1 MSERVRVVVVGAGI
15 SGLATA
21 HALLTKHGERV
32 TVTVLESEDRV
43 GGNVRTVHKGPFLI
57 DEGPD
62 SWVANKPHVTALARA
77 LGLGDRLIETVPAN
91 RRVYVKSERGLVP
104 LPEGLMLGIPTRI
117 LPLVRT
123 PLLSWRGKLRA
134 GLDLVLPVG
143 FARAGGE
150 DEPLGAYIE
159 RRLGREVLEKLA
171 GPLLGG
177 LFTGDVSALSL
188 LGTFPQ
194 LAALEK
200 QGGLIRGS
208 LAMAR
213 KAPKRT
219 GPAPSAFLSLR
230 GGVGEL
236 IETLEA
242 RLGDAIV
249 RGARVTATK
258 RDADGTWVVEHARG
272 RVVADHVVITGPTHV
287 AAALVRPSSAELAHE
302 LEGIPYGS
310 AATVFLGYP
319 RAAIPHALDATGYL
333 VPKKEPGGPLA
344 ATWVSS
350 KWPHRAPEGDVLM
363 RIFFGAADVDRSDDD
378 LVSMAR
384 AEVASTLGVASEPTT
399 THVARFRRTSPQPR
413 VGHPARLRRIA
424 EHLEGIPGLYLAG
437 SAYDGVGL
445 GDCVRQAETI
455 AERIAGSA

>member
-1 MSERVRVVVVGAGI
+1 MSERVRVVVVGGGI

-21 HALLTKHGERV
+21 HALATKHGERAS
-32 TVTVLESEDRV
+32 VTVLESEDRV
-43 GGNVRTVHKGPFLI
+43 GGNVRTVQKDELLI

-62 SWVANKPHVTALARA
+62 SWVASKPHATALARA
-77 LGLGDRLIETVPAN
+77 LGLGDRLIETVPEN
-91 RRVYVKSERGLVP
+91 RRVYVKSARGLVP
-104 LPEGLMLGIPTRI
+104 LPEGLMLGIPTK
-117 LPLVRT
+117 LMPLVRT

-150 DEPLGAYIE
+150 DESLGDYIE
-159 RRLGREVLEKLA
+159 RRLGREVLDNLA

-194 LAALEK
+194 LATLEK

-208 LAMAR
+208 LALAR

-219 GPAPSAFLSLR
+219 GPPPSGCLTLR

-236 IETLEA
+236 IDALAA

-249 RGARVTATK
+249 RGARVSSIGRTPEGA
-258 RDADGTWVVEHARG
+258 WLVEHARG
-272 RVVADHVVITGPTHV
+272 RVTADHLVLTGPAHV
-287 AAALVRPSSAELAHE
+287 AASLVRPTSADLAHE

-310 AATVFLGYP
+310 AATVFLAYP
-319 RAAIPHALDATGYL
+319 RAAIPRALDATGYL
-333 VPKKEPGGPLA
+333 VPKKEPGGALA

-350 KWPHRAPEGDVLM
+350 KWPFRAPEGKVLM
-363 RIFFGAADVDRSDDD
+363 RIFFGAADVDRSEDE
-378 LVSMAR
+378 LIAMAK
-384 AEVASTLGVASEPTT
+384 AEVATTLGVTSDPTT
-399 THVARFRRTSPQPR
+399 THVGRFRRTSPQPR
-413 VGHPARLRRIA
+413 VGHPARVRRIA
-424 EHLEGIPGLYLAG
+424 KLLEGIPGLHLAG
-437 SAYDGVGL
+437 SAYEGVGL
-445 GDCVRQAETI
+445 GDCVRQGEAI
-455 AERIAGSA
+455 AERIAGS